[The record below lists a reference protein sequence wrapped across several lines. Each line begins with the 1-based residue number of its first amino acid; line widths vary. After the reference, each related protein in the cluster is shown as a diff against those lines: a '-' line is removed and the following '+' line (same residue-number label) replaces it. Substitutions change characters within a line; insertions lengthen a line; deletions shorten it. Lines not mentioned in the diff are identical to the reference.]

1 MTDNTKTDTGE
12 AAEDAEGSVYQYEST
27 LDPHDDQVTAV
38 LQHGDIDVLGQM
50 PWSSNV
56 VLLANITHGDD
67 LVPAVYKPERGERP
81 LWDFPPNLW
90 KREVAFYELAR
101 LMDFNIVP
109 PTVARTDGPYGP
121 GSFQTFIPA
130 DHSEH
135 YFTLI
140 EHDEH
145 HEQLQ
150 QICVLDLIANS
161 TDRKGGHC
169 LIDDRKRIWAIDNAL
184 SFHEDPK
191 LRTVIWEFGGL
202 ELRPDLIDRLHE
214 LIATDLHPIFADLLS
229 GREIST
235 IIDRAAAL
243 IDTGRFPTDPTK
255 RRYPWPLI

>member
-1 MTDNTKTDTGE
+1 MADNIDTDAGE
-12 AAEDAEGSVYQYEST
+12 VPDEAEGSVYEYEST
-27 LDPHDDQVTAV
+27 LDPLDSQVVTV
-38 LQHGDIDVLGQM
+38 LQQGAIDVLGQM
-50 PWSSNV
+50 PWSSNI
-56 VLLANITHGDD
+56 VLLANVICGDD

-90 KREVAFYELAR
+90 KREVAFYELAK
-101 LMDFNIVP
+101 LMEFRVVP

-121 GSFQTFIPA
+121 GSLQTFIPA

-169 LIDDRKRIWAIDNAL
+169 LIDDNDRIWAIDNAL

-202 ELRPDLIDRLHE
+202 PLGSDLMDRLHE
-214 LIATDLHPIFADLLS
+214 LIATDLHSIFTDLLS

-235 IIDRAAAL
+235 ITDRAAAL